1 MESSEFHILIYFEV
15 KEEKKNKKILL
26 NFQSICDWSSI
37 LINLCKYRHG
47 ILVIW
52 FLDEI

>member
-37 LINLCKYRHG
+37 LINCVNTDMEFWTKYK
-47 ILVIW
+47 
-52 FLDEI
+52 